1 MKPSITNF
9 DTQGDEQ
16 RGSIRPLKNN
26 YLRMKHHFLYA
37 GLCGTLLAGSMASCT
52 KNLNREPANTNTADL
67 QYATAAGYKQVLAK
81 VYGSYALISS
91 TGTGASDIS
100 VSGISDVGETDFLR
114 LLFNMQ
120 ELTTD
125 NDVCA
130 WNDPYLQPLHNL
142 DIVSSNV
149 YVAAMYD
156 RSFFQITVAND
167 FIRQSTDAAVAA
179 RGITGTDA
187 ATIQQYRAEA
197 RFLRAYQYYVL
208 MDLFGNPA
216 FVTENDPVGAYI
228 PKQISRANL
237 FAYIESEL
245 KSVDSSLVAPRQ
257 NEYARADQA
266 AAWALLAS
274 MYLNADT
281 YLGAGHD
288 HYTDAITY
296 ASKVINAGYTLMPNF
311 RHLFMS
317 DNDVNNSEVIL
328 PIPYDATNAQN
339 YGGTTFLICSAH
351 GTDPTDNAAYG
362 IPAGGWL
369 GNRSTSPLPTV
380 FGDYSGA
387 TDKRALFG
395 PGPSTINSVL
405 DFTQGVEVYKFSNQ
419 TSTGTTPYSPNGVL
433 CSTDFPLFRL
443 AEMYLVYI
451 EAVARGGSGGDS
463 GSALAYFNLLRT
475 RAYVNWN
482 GNVASYTLSDILN
495 ERQKELYWECFRRTD
510 LIRYGMFTGG
520 SYLWPWKGG
529 VQGGTAVDAHLNLL
543 PLPATEL
550 NSNPGLVQNPGY

>member
-1 MKPSITNF
+1 MNQK
-9 DTQGDEQ
+9 
-16 RGSIRPLKNN
+16 
-26 YLRMKHHFLYA
+26 FLYL
-37 GLCGTLLAGSMASCT
+37 GLIGMMLASGLVSCT

-67 QYATAAGYKQVLAK
+67 QYATPAGYKQVLAK

-91 TGTGASDIS
+91 SGTGASDIS
-100 VSGISDVGETDFLR
+100 VAGISDVGETDFVR

-142 DIVSSNV
+142 NIVSSNV

-156 RSFFQITVAND
+156 RMFFQITVAND

-179 RGITGTDA
+179 RGITGADA
-187 ATIQQYRAEA
+187 ANIRQYRAEA
-197 RFLRAYQYYVL
+197 RFLRAYQYYNL

-216 FVTENDPVGAYI
+216 FVTENDPVGDYI

-245 KSVDSSLVAPRQ
+245 KSADSTLVAPRQ
-257 NEYARADQA
+257 NEYARVDQA
-266 AAWALLAS
+266 AEWALLAR
-274 MYLNADT
+274 MYLNAET
-281 YLGAGHD
+281 YLGSGNGR
-288 HYTDAITY
+288 YTDAITY

-311 RHLFMS
+311 RNLFTS
-317 DNDVNNSEVIL
+317 DNNVNNPEVIL
-328 PIPYDATNAQN
+328 PIPYDATTAQN

-351 GTDPTDNAAYG
+351 NTDPTDDSTYG
-362 IPAGGWL
+362 IPGGGWL
-369 GNRSTSPLPTV
+369 GNRSTSPLPAV

-395 PGPSTINSVL
+395 PGPEAINSVL
-405 DFTQGVEVYKFSNQ
+405 DFTQGVEVYKFTNK
-419 TSTGTTPYSPNGVL
+419 TSTGVTPYSPDGVL

-443 AEMYLVYI
+443 AEQYLIYI
-451 EAVARGGSGGDS
+451 EAVARGGSGGDAAT
-463 GSALAYFNLLRT
+463 ALSYFNLLRT
-475 RAYVNWN
+475 RAYGNAS
-482 GNVASYTLSDILN
+482 GNVASYSLNDILN

-510 LIRYGMFTGG
+510 LIRYNEFT
-520 SYLWPWKGG
+520 SSTYLWPWKGG
-529 VQGGTAVDAHLNLL
+529 VIGGTGVDAHLNLL

-550 NSNPGLVQNPGY
+550 NSNPSLVQNPGY

>member
-1 MKPSITNF
+1 
-9 DTQGDEQ
+9 
-16 RGSIRPLKNN
+16 
-26 YLRMKHHFLYA
+26 MKHNFLYPGVA
-37 GLCGTLLAGSMASCT
+37 GLFLISALTSCT

-100 VSGISDVGETDFLR
+100 VSGISDVGETDFIR

-125 NDVCA
+125 NAICA

-179 RGITGTDA
+179 RGITGADA
-187 ATIQQYRAEA
+187 ENIRQYRAEA

-216 FVTENDPVGAYI
+216 FVTENDPVGDYI
-228 PKQISRANL
+228 PKQISRADL
-237 FAYIESEL
+237 FSYIESEL
-245 KSVDSSLVAPRQ
+245 KAIDTSLVAPHQ

-266 AAWALLAS
+266 AEWALLAR
-274 MYLNADT
+274 MYLNADV
-281 YLGAGHD
+281 YLGAGND

-296 ASKVINAGYTLMPNF
+296 AGKVINAGYSLMPDFAN
-311 RHLFMS
+311 LFKS
-317 DNDVNNSEVIL
+317 DNNLNNPEIIL
-328 PIPYDATNAQN
+328 PIPYDATDAQN

-351 GTDPTDNAAYG
+351 NTNPTDDAAYG
-362 IPAGGWL
+362 IPGGGWL
-369 GNRSTSPLPTV
+369 GNRSTAPLPSV
-380 FGDYSGA
+380 F
-387 TDKRALFG
+387 TDAADGRALFG
-395 PGPSTINSVL
+395 PGTSSINSAL
-405 DFTQGVEVYKFSNQ
+405 DFTQGVEVYKYTNK

-451 EAVARGGSGGDS
+451 EAVARGGSGGDA
-463 GSALAYFNLLRT
+463 GTALNYFNLLRA
-475 RAYVNWN
+475 RAYGNAN
-482 GNVASYTLSDILN
+482 GNVTSYTLPDILN

-510 LIRYGMFTGG
+510 LIRYGMFTG
-520 SYLWPWKGG
+520 STYLWPWKGG
-529 VQGGTAVDAHLNLL
+529 VQGGAAVDAHLNLL

-550 NSNPGLVQNPGY
+550 NSNPSLVQNPGY

>member
-1 MKPSITNF
+1 MTHKSLYSGVVAI
-9 DTQGDEQ
+9 
-16 RGSIRPLKNN
+16 
-26 YLRMKHHFLYA
+26 FLIGA
-37 GLCGTLLAGSMASCT
+37 LTSCT
-52 KNLNREPANTNTADL
+52 KNLNREPANTNTGAI
-67 QYATAAGYKQVLAK
+67 QYSTVAGYKQVLAK

-91 TGTGASDIS
+91 SGTGASDIN
-100 VSGISDVGETDFLR
+100 VAGISDVGETDFIR

-125 NDVCA
+125 NAICA

-179 RGITGTDA
+179 RGITGADA
-187 ATIQQYRAEA
+187 ENIRQYRAEA

-216 FVTENDPVGAYI
+216 FVTENDPVGDYI
-228 PKQISRANL
+228 PKQISRADL
-237 FAYIESEL
+237 FSYIESEL
-245 KSVDSSLVAPRQ
+245 KAIDTSLVAPHQ

-266 AAWALLAS
+266 AEWALLAR
-274 MYLNADT
+274 MYLNADV
-281 YLGAGHD
+281 YLGAGND

-296 ASKVINAGYTLMPNF
+296 AGKVINAGYSLMPDFAN
-311 RHLFMS
+311 LFKS
-317 DNDVNNSEVIL
+317 DNNLNNPEIIL
-328 PIPYDATNAQN
+328 PIPYDATDAQN

-351 GTDPTDNAAYG
+351 NTNPTDDAAYG
-362 IPAGGWL
+362 IPGGGWL
-369 GNRSTSPLPTV
+369 GNRSTAPLPSV
-380 FGDYSGA
+380 F
-387 TDKRALFG
+387 TDAADGRALFG
-395 PGPSTINSVL
+395 PGTSSINSAL
-405 DFTQGVEVYKFSNQ
+405 DFTQGVEVYKYTNK

-451 EAVARGGSGGDS
+451 EAVARGGSGGDA
-463 GSALAYFNLLRT
+463 GTALNYFNLLRA
-475 RAYVNWN
+475 RAYGNAN
-482 GNVASYTLSDILN
+482 GNVTSYTLPDILN

-510 LIRYGMFTGG
+510 LIRYGMFTG
-520 SYLWPWKGG
+520 STYLWPWKGG
-529 VQGGTAVDAHLNLL
+529 VQGGAAVDAHLNLL

-550 NSNPGLVQNPGY
+550 NSNPSLVQNPGY